1 MTERGPD
8 QTRARDGTEKAER
21 RTVEPAESDAD
32 QAVHEKRAEN
42 PRGQVRGREPAART
56 HREDDRHRARGR
68 EDERDQ
74 AAHEVDAAE
83 VGENPAQAWGQTTVL
98 LFTVHLSIPAAR
110 GNRGLSPVL
119 DLARELGGLA
129 DIAGRRELEN

>member
-8 QTRARDGTEKAER
+8 QNRAGDGPEKDER
-21 RTVEPAESDAD
+21 LAVEPAESDAD

-42 PRGQVRGREPAART
+42 PRGQVRGREPSART
-56 HREDDRHRARGR
+56 HREDDRHRTRGR

-83 VGENPAQAWGQTTVL
+83 VGEKPAQGWRSPE
-98 LFTVHLSIPAAR
+98 HL
-110 GNRGLSPVL
+110 L
-119 DLARELGGLA
+119 DLAR
-129 DIAGRRELEN
+129 